1 MKIVL
6 RKSLFNILLLLC
18 ATAFQSHAQE
28 KRLKTIEK
36 EFSNIRL
43 LKMAHRHGPL
53 HVKPSTDGR
62 VYIAITLSVKAKDN
76 EDFQA
81 VFNHFHVD
89 AREQDGMLRV
99 KTDFETSNWNTNNGK
114 SSIRFKDGT
123 KVRNLRDLEI
133 SCSLFIPNNMEELFL
148 ENKYDEIIVAEKVQP
163 EAIRVNLYSGRASLP
178 NVRDVKLDL
187 KYSKVKIG
195 SYKAGY
201 FDVYESDITSGK
213 GDQLSL
219 RSKYGKHTFEGV
231 AGAIDI
237 DSYEDKI
244 KIGSTDSRIMIRSKY
259 TTFELG
265 NIQDGLFDLY
275 ESNIT
280 ALNAANL
287 QFKSKYGN
295 YKFSDV
301 ANIVFESSYEDE
313 FDAQSAHSLVADSK
327 YGKFTF
333 GMMKSKVKLKSYEDK
348 LQISSFVGPF
358 EGVDIDGK
366 YTNATL
372 NLQDGIDYQINASM
386 KYGKLEYDESKLQN
400 AYYKEK
406 GDQLDV
412 KGKTLRANDQSP
424 LIKLNGYECNVYL

>member
-18 ATAFQSHAQE
+18 ATAFQSQAQE
-28 KRLKTIEK
+28 KRFKTIEK
-36 EFSNIRL
+36 DFSNIRL
-43 LKMAHRHGPL
+43 MRITHRHGPMD
-53 HVKPSTDGR
+53 VKPSTDGR
-62 VYIAITLSVKAKDN
+62 VYIAITLSVKAKDD
-76 EDFQA
+76 EDFQV
-81 VFNHFHVD
+81 VFNHFNVD
-89 AREQDGMLRV
+89 AREQDGKLRV
-99 KTDFETSNWNTNNGK
+99 TTEFETSNWNTNNGK

-133 SCSLFIPNNMEELFL
+133 SCSLFVPNNMEELFL

-178 NVRDVKLDL
+178 DVKDLRLDL

-195 SYKAGY
+195 SFKDGY
-201 FDVYESDITSGK
+201 FDVYESDINGGK
-213 GDQLSL
+213 GDKLSL
-219 RSKYGKHTFEGV
+219 RSKYGKHTFESV
-231 AGAIDI
+231 TGAIDI

-259 TTFELG
+259 TTFEFG
-265 NIQDGLFDLY
+265 NLQDGLFDLY

-280 ALNAANL
+280 ALNAGNI

-301 ANIVFESSYEDE
+301 ANVVFESSYEDE
-313 FDAQSAHSLVADSK
+313 LEAQSANSLVADSK

-333 GMMKSKVKLKSYEDK
+333 ATIKSKVKLKSYEDK

-358 EGVDIDGK
+358 EGVEIDGK

-372 NLQDGIDYQINASM
+372 NLKDGIDYQINASM

-400 AYYKEK
+400 SYYKEK

-412 KGKTLRANDQSP
+412 KGKTQGANDQSP
-424 LIKLNGYECNVYL
+424 LIKVSGYECNVYL

>member
-18 ATAFQSHAQE
+18 ATAFQSQAQE
-28 KRLKTIEK
+28 KRFKTIEK
-36 EFSNIRL
+36 DFSNIRL
-43 LKMAHRHGPL
+43 MRITHRHGPMD
-53 HVKPSTDGR
+53 VKPSTDGR
-62 VYIAITLSVKAKDN
+62 VYIAITLSVKAKDD

-81 VFNHFHVD
+81 VFNHFNVD

-99 KTDFETSNWNTNNGK
+99 KTEFETSNWNTNNGK

-133 SCSLFIPNNMEELFL
+133 SCSLFVPNNMEELFL

-178 NVRDVKLDL
+178 DVKDLRLDL

-195 SYKAGY
+195 SFKDGY
-201 FDVYESDITSGK
+201 FDVYESDINGGK
-213 GDQLSL
+213 GDKLSL
-219 RSKYGKHTFEGV
+219 RSKYGKHTFESV
-231 AGAIDI
+231 TGAIDI

-259 TTFELG
+259 TTFEFG
-265 NIQDGLFDLY
+265 NLQDGLFDLY

-280 ALNAANL
+280 ALNAGNI

-301 ANIVFESSYEDE
+301 ANVVFESSYEDE
-313 FDAQSAHSLVADSK
+313 LEAQSANSLVADSK

-333 GMMKSKVKLKSYEDK
+333 ATIKSKVKLKSYEDK
-348 LQISSFVGPF
+348 LQISSFIGPL
-358 EGVDIDGK
+358 EGVEIDGK

-372 NLQDGIDYQINASM
+372 NLKDGIDYQINASM

-400 AYYKEK
+400 SYYKEK
-406 GDQLDV
+406 GDQLDI
-412 KGKTLRANDQSP
+412 KGKTQGANDQSP
-424 LIKLNGYECNVYL
+424 LIKVSGYECNVYL